1 MYAMN
6 RREAIKR
13 LTLLMGGAV
22 IGAETFLNGSV
33 IEGKKVA
40 APFSTQD
47 LALMDEIGETIIPTT
62 TTPGAKA
69 VQIGAF
75 MKMMVND
82 CYDEENQAI
91 FQAGLGQIEAGAQ
104 KEFGKKFMELSPS
117 QRTTLLSEID
127 KEEKQSRANK
137 TVSDPAH
144 YFRLMKQLTLLGYFS
159 SEIGC
164 TQALRFTEV
173 PGAFRGNEPYKK
185 GDRAWFVPPGHF
197 V

>member
-1 MYAMN
+1 MSLIN

-22 IGAETFLNGSV
+22 IGAETFLHGGV
-33 IEGKKVA
+33 VAGKQTPATFTSQDVA
-40 APFSTQD
+40 
-47 LALMDEIGETIIPTT
+47 LLDEIGETIIPTT

-75 MKMMVND
+75 MKMMVTD
-82 CYDEENQAI
+82 CYDEESQAI
-91 FQAGLGQIEAGAQ
+91 FQAGLGQVEAGAQ
-104 KEFGKKFMELSPS
+104 KTFGRKFMELTSAE
-117 QRTTLLSEID
+117 RTTLLNAID
-127 KEEKQSRANK
+127 QEESQYRAK
-137 TVSDPAH
+137 KSPSDPVH

-159 SEIGC
+159 SEVGC

-173 PGAFRGNEPYKK
+173 PGAYRGSEPYKK
-185 GDRAWFVPPGHF
+185 GDRAWFVPPNHF